1 MASFFSDFGLMWYLE
16 ELNKKEFMKF
26 KEVLRKEMAES
37 GLQHI
42 PWTEVKKASREDLA
56 NLLVKHYEKKA
67 WDVTFRIFQNINRK
81 DLSERAAGEMAG
93 HSKIYQAHLKKVLSQ
108 DCSRK
113 FNIPIQHFLKEE
125 FTPDKC
131 SRLQQLFVPKTTEK
145 KPHTVLLKG
154 VSGVGKTV
162 LLAELMMAWSEG
174 LMFQNEFSYV
184 FYLCC
189 HEIKQLKTASLADLL
204 SREWPRPSAPIA
216 EIVSQPAKL
225 LFIIDSLEG
234 LNCDWS
240 EPESELCDNWMQ
252 KCPVSILLSSLL
264 RRKLLPESS
273 LLITATPEAFEN
285 LEDRI
290 EYTDMKMMT
299 GLDESSRR
307 AFFQG
312 LFQDKNTS
320 QEVFRLVRANEQLFS
335 ICHVPSLCLVV
346 ATCVKNEIGKGGDL
360 SAVCRCTTS
369 VFAAYVLNLFIP
381 KSAHY
386 PSKKS
391 QALLRGLCSVA
402 AEGMWT
408 DNFAFNQEDLEK
420 NGVFHSDIS
429 TLLNMKILLKS
440 RDSKNL
446 YTFLHPSIQE
456 FCAALFYLVNSHV
469 DHPSK
474 DVLCVET
481 LLFTF
486 LKKVRVQWIFLGC
499 FIFGLLHKSEQA
511 KLEAF
516 FGYQL
521 SQEVKQTLCQS
532 LEKISADEELR
543 KQIDDMK
550 LFYCLF
556 ELEDDGFVTQVMT
569 FLPQIKFVAKEY
581 SDLIVAAYC
590 LKNCSTLQKLS
601 ISTQDILQEEKDPSY
616 LKKLLLCWQDLCSVL
631 GSSQQIQVLQVK
643 DTYLNELAFL
653 ELHNHLR
660 NPSCAPRK
668 FLVNN
673 VSFLCNNQLFFEL
686 LTQNH
691 NLHHLDLSLTS
702 LSRSDV
708 KLLCEVL
715 NQKGCHIEELLLS
728 GCQLSPDDCKI
739 FASTLIS
746 SKTLR
751 HLNVS
756 CNNLDKGMYLLSKA
770 LCHPDCVLKDLVL
783 ASCSLSKQCWN
794 YLSDVLKRN
803 KTLSHLDISSNDL
816 QDEGL
821 KVLCQALSLPDSALK
836 SLFLRRCLITSSG
849 CQYLA
854 EVLSS
859 NQNLI
864 SLQVSN
870 NKLEDAGVKL
880 LCEAIKEP
888 NCRLENLGL
897 EACELTGACCED
909 LVSALS
915 QNETLWAINLLK
927 NALDRRGLAVLC
939 EALKLRRCTPNVL
952 GLQITD
958 FDKETQELL
967 IAEKEKNPY
976 LTILSSV

>member
-1 MASFFSDFGLMWYLE
+1 MASFFSDFVFMWYLE

-234 LNCDWS
+234 LNCDLS

-273 LLITATPEAFEN
+273 LLITATPEAFEK
-285 LEDRI
+285 LGDRI
-290 EYTDMKMMT
+290 EYTVKNFVT
-299 GLDESSRR
+299 GFNENSRR
-307 AFFQG
+307 SCFQRV
-312 LFQDKNTS
+312 FQDEDTA
-320 QEVFRLVRANEQLFS
+320 QEVFTLVRENEQLYN
-335 ICHVPSLCLVV
+335 ICHVPSLCWMV
-346 ATCVKNEIGKGGDL
+346 ATCLNDEVKRGGHL

-381 KSAHY
+381 QSAHY

-408 DNFAFNQEDLEK
+408 DNFAFNQKDLEK

-715 NQKGCHIEELLLS
+715 NQKGCHIEELLL
-728 GCQLSPDDCKI
+728 
-739 FASTLIS
+739 
-746 SKTLR
+746 
-751 HLNVS
+751 
-756 CNNLDKGMYLLSKA
+756 
-770 LCHPDCVLKDLVL
+770 

-803 KTLSHLDISSNDL
+803 KTLSHLDVSSNDL

-836 SLFLRRCLITSSG
+836 SLL
-849 CQYLA
+849 
-854 EVLSS
+854 
-859 NQNLI
+859 
-864 SLQVSN
+864 
-870 NKLEDAGVKL
+870 
-880 LCEAIKEP
+880 
-888 NCRLENLGL
+888 
-897 EACELTGACCED
+897 
-909 LVSALS
+909 
-915 QNETLWAINLLK
+915 
-927 NALDRRGLAVLC
+927 
-939 EALKLRRCTPNVL
+939 
-952 GLQITD
+952 
-958 FDKETQELL
+958 
-967 IAEKEKNPY
+967 
-976 LTILSSV
+976 

>member
-1 MASFFSDFGLMWYLE
+1 MASFFSDFGLMWYLK

-26 KEVLRKEMAES
+26 KEVLRQEIAES

-42 PWTEVKKASREDLA
+42 PWNEVKKASREHLA
-56 NLLVKHYEKKA
+56 NLLVKHYEQKA

-81 DLSERAAGEMAG
+81 DLSERAAEEMAG
-93 HSKIYQAHLKKVLSQ
+93 ELMYQAYLKNMLSH
-108 DCSRK
+108 DWSRK
-113 FNIPIQHFLKEE
+113 FKIAIECFGNEDLTQ
-125 FTPDKC
+125 DNC
-131 SRLQQLFVPKTTEK
+131 SRLWNLFVPKANE
-145 KPHTVLLKG
+145 KPHTVLLIG
-154 VSGVGKTV
+154 MSGVGKTV
-162 LLAELMMAWSEG
+162 FLAQLMRAWSEG

-273 LLITATPEAFEN
+273 LLITATPEAFEK
-285 LEDRI
+285 LGDRI
-290 EYTDMKMMT
+290 EYTVKNFVT
-299 GLDESSRR
+299 GFNENSRR
-307 AFFQG
+307 SCFQRV
-312 LFQDKNTS
+312 FQDEDTA
-320 QEVFRLVRANEQLFS
+320 QEVFTLVRENEQLYN
-335 ICHVPSLCLVV
+335 ICHVPSLCWMV
-346 ATCVKNEIGKGGDL
+346 ATCLNDEVKRGGHL

-381 KSAHY
+381 QSAHY

-408 DNFAFNQEDLEK
+408 DNFAFNQKDLEK

-446 YTFLHPSIQE
+446 YTFFHPSIQE

-532 LEKISADEELR
+532 LEKISADKELR

-590 LKNCSTLQKLS
+590 LKNCSTLQNLS
-601 ISTQDILQEEKDPSY
+601 ISTQDILWKENDPIY
-616 LKKLLLCWQDLCSVL
+616 LKKLLLRWQDLCSVL
-631 GSSQQIQVLQVK
+631 GSSEQIQVLQVK
-643 DTYLNELAFL
+643 DTYLDELAFL
-653 ELHNHLR
+653 ELYNHLK
-660 NPSCAPRK
+660 NPR
-668 FLVNN
+668 VNN
-673 VSFLCNNQLFFEL
+673 VTLWYNQLFFEL

-691 NLHHLDLSLTS
+691 NLHHLDLSLTC
-702 LSRSDV
+702 LSHSDV
-708 KLLCEVL
+708 KLLYDAL
-715 NQKGCHIEELLLS
+715 NQEECHIEELLMTFFFS
-728 GCQLSPDDCKI
+728 CCQLSHDDCII
-739 FASTLIS
+739 FASILIS
-746 SKTLR
+746 SKKLR

-756 CNNLDKGMYLLSKA
+756 YNNLDKGMYLLSKA

-803 KTLSHLDISSNDL
+803 KTLSHLDVSSNDL

-897 EACELTGACCED
+897 EACELTGASCEY

-927 NALDRRGLAVLC
+927 NALDL
-939 EALKLRRCTPNVL
+939 
-952 GLQITD
+952 
-958 FDKETQELL
+958 
-967 IAEKEKNPY
+967 
-976 LTILSSV
+976 